1 MYLLNTNKT
10 LQRIHTL
17 MLFLFQTMNIILFC
31 LDLSQKIMIL
41 FFVLNSCKV
50 GIQFMILAAL
60 TLRSNEIYYKTIKF

>member
-10 LQRIHTL
+10 LQRIHSL

-50 GIQFMILAAL
+50 GIQLQV
-60 TLRSNEIYYKTIKF
+60 

>member
-50 GIQFMILAAL
+50 GIQLQV
-60 TLRSNEIYYKTIKF
+60 

>member
-17 MLFLFQTMNIILFC
+17 MLFFLFQTMNIILFC

-50 GIQFMILAAL
+50 GIQLQV
-60 TLRSNEIYYKTIKF
+60 

>member
-31 LDLSQKIMIL
+31 LDKSENYDSLL
-41 FFVLNSCKV
+41 C
-50 GIQFMILAAL
+50 
-60 TLRSNEIYYKTIKF
+60 IKLL